1 MTHSVG
7 SAASS
12 EERPRQ
18 TFWRH
23 LTRRRPRCL
32 DGDPQVSEL
41 GDGHGPAH
49 IGQESGNDAI
59 PECRMRKRILVDSVT
74 VHQATSRLMKKERIH
89 CKTRDIRPKSSQ
101 PDATG
106 HSPWWKELGTRSSGQ
121 RRSIPHALQ
130 SNVPDMHGP
139 NLSTRRTTRP
149 GNATVE
155 PIPDGMQTMCTSK
168 AELSFTSQTAQ
179 KPGA

>member
-1 MTHSVG
+1 M
-7 SAASS
+7 
-12 EERPRQ
+12 
-18 TFWRH
+18 
-23 LTRRRPRCL
+23 
-32 DGDPQVSEL
+32 SEL

-89 CKTRDIRPKSSQ
+89 CKTRDIQPKSSK

-130 SNVPDMHGP
+130 SNVPDRHGP

-155 PIPDGMQTMCTSK
+155 PIPDGMQPCEHPRPNPASHHRRHKSPGHDGETSGTRRLNVLKTAFSQLRRK
-168 AELSFTSQTAQ
+168 AVTSA
-179 KPGA
+179 GEI